1 MSSSS
6 PVRVVS
12 GWKLSNA
19 FRTASARSDTPSLGR
34 AVQIARKICHLWTTL
49 SGGRAEAAICV
60 ATWASVNLRRPKGV
74 VGVCDCMSLP
84 QLGKENLLAKTTP
97 SLTRLLTVVCGSDSL
112 SAATH

>member
-49 SGGRAEAAICV
+49 SGGRAEAAICA
-60 ATWASVNLRRPKGV
+60 ATWASVSVRRPKGV
-74 VGVCDCMSLP
+74 VGV
-84 QLGKENLLAKTTP
+84 T
-97 SLTRLLTVVCGSDSL
+97 
-112 SAATH
+112 

>member
-19 FRTASARSDTPSLGR
+19 FRTASARSDTPSFGR

-49 SGGRAEAAICV
+49 SGGRLEAAICV
-60 ATWASVNLRRPKGV
+60 ATWASVSVRRPKGV
-74 VGVCDCMSLP
+74 VGV
-84 QLGKENLLAKTTP
+84 
-97 SLTRLLTVVCGSDSL
+97 TRLHVFALASGQRKSARRNGARLSRDS
-112 SAATH
+112 